1 MAVNVGLPMFPM
13 VQFDMSRDA
22 VENYYRA
29 CGATVEQ
36 DPSNPGM
43 STISG
48 LPDSEGMVM
57 WETNREWEGDV
68 EVDEAA
74 PGGPIR
80 YRLQD

>member
-1 MAVNVGLPMFPM
+1 MAVNVGLSMFPLI
-13 VQFDMSRDA
+13 QFAMSRDA

-29 CGATVEQ
+29 CGATVERE
-36 DPSNPGM
+36 SNGM

-48 LPDSEGMVM
+48 IPDSEGMVM
-57 WETNREWEGDV
+57 WETSREWEGDV